1 MTRWIRGAVRV
12 ATMATILTA
21 MAAGPA
27 VAGPFNSAPG
37 ARARAMGGAFA
48 AVADDASAA
57 WHNPAGLAGRSER
70 VATGEWGQGSAVD
83 DPSGDVSGENAF
95 FVGGHYAEPEYAV
108 GAFFLTPY
116 TIQYFSMDP
125 GGRNEAFGKVE
136 ESIQVV
142 SVPLAIAPGAFEGR
156 LKFGGTVEWVRS
168 DIGGSE
174 IVYRDDTGFANG
186 YAAAEDSA
194 SDVSGSLSVLAHP
207 VDTKQLRL
215 SLGATYRFGAAADIG
230 EEARR
235 NDGDTGVSDLFFDK
249 PPSYDVGAAVTVPL
263 GRQIQNAMR
272 RTFLTVSAQYGKTD
286 WGEANDG
293 DIDLEYDRYS
303 GGLEVAFERERAQ
316 VSRWALRGG
325 YYLSDPTGN
334 AAGFDWPE
342 ATGISYGLGITMGQV
357 TLDLAQEYRTLEND
371 TGLDD
376 SALLTSAALSLRF

>member
-235 NDGDTGVSDLFFDK
+235 NDGDTGISDLFFDK

-293 DIDLEYDRYS
+293 DIDLIVVRKQP
-303 GGLEVAFERERAQ
+303 F
-316 VSRWALRGG
+316 
-325 YYLSDPTGN
+325 
-334 AAGFDWPE
+334 
-342 ATGISYGLGITMGQV
+342 
-357 TLDLAQEYRTLEND
+357 
-371 TGLDD
+371 
-376 SALLTSAALSLRF
+376 TST